1 MHQRDI
7 TRIQVTVGGYTWR
20 VHGAPAG
27 RLWQCH
33 LVELVGPLPLDRTIS
48 DDLRDQLRWAL
59 AKALRMDEDA
69 VAQIPADLILA

>member
-1 MHQRDI
+1 
-7 TRIQVTVGGYTWR
+7 
-20 VHGAPAG
+20 
-27 RLWQCH
+27 
-33 LVELVGPLPLDRTIS
+33 LDRTIS